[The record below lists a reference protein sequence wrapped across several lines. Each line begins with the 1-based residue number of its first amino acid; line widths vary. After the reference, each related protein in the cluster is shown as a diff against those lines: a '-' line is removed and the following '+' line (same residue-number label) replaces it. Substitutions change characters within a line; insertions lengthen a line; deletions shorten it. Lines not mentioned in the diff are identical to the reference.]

1 MLCIGKSN
9 MQYKEIKSKS
19 LIKKITTKDRLFN
32 GKYTIDPYQNCEF
45 GCSYCDSYLDKTI
58 YVKINAAEL
67 LKKELKNLPKGI
79 IIIGSVNDPYQ
90 NAEKK
95 FYITKDILE
104 IIKQNNF
111 PCHILTKSDLILRD
125 IDLLSEI
132 KNCFVTTSI
141 ISLNSSILKI
151 FEKNVISTEKRLMI
165 IKKLSDNGIKTGLA
179 IIPIIPFLVE
189 DEFENIIKS
198 ARKYKAQYIINK
210 SLELRGDQKNLFM
223 NLIKNYKTDLLDK
236 YKNLYKDS
244 YLPDR
249 KYILQINKK
258 LDKLCHIYNLK
269 HIHN

>member
-1 MLCIGKSN
+1 
-9 MQYKEIKSKS
+9 MQYKEIKSES
-19 LIKKITTKDRLFN
+19 LIKKITTKDKLFN

-95 FYITKDILE
+95 FCITKDILE

-111 PCHILTKSDLILRD
+111 SCHILTKSDLILRD
-125 IDLLSEI
+125 IYILSEI

-141 ISLNSSILKI
+141 ISLNSSVLKI
-151 FEKNVISTEKRLMI
+151 FEKNVISTKKRLRI
-165 IKKLSDNGIKTGLA
+165 IKKLSDNGVKTGLA

-198 ARKYKAQYIINK
+198 AKKYKAQYIIYK
-210 SLELRGDQKNLFM
+210 SLELKGDQKNLFM
-223 NLIKNYKTDLLDK
+223 NLIKNYKTELLDK

-244 YLPDR
+244 YLPDK

-258 LDKLCHIYNLK
+258 LDKLCRIYNLK